1 MAARIHKRH
10 QDDVRAKI
18 QATQLL
24 NYLQKHI
31 LENAGAEN
39 ASTRVRAACALLDKT
54 IPNLTSVAHTGSEG
68 GPLEIIHKIG

>member
-10 QDDVRAKI
+10 QEDVRKKI

-31 LENAGAEN
+31 LKNEGAEN
-39 ASTRVRAACALLDKT
+39 ANTRVRAACALLNKT
-54 IPNLTSVAHTGSEG
+54 VPDLTSVAHSGSEG